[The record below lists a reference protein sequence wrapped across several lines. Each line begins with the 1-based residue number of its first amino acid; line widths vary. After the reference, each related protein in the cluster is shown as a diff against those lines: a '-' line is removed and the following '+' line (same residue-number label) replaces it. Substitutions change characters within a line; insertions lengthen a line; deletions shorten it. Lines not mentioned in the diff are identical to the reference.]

1 MSDQRRVVVTGATG
15 LIGRALC
22 KKLREHG
29 YDVVVFSRS
38 PDKARQAVPGATEY
52 VAWQAAETGD
62 WAKAIDGAYAV
73 ISLAGASIAGQRWNE
88 AYKQEL
94 YDSRIVA
101 TRGLVK
107 AMEQAQS
114 KPEVFVSGSAVGYY
128 GWSDDTPLDE
138 DAAPGKDFLAQLC
151 VDWER
156 EAAAA
161 EQLGIRTSMIRTG
174 IVLDKDEGA
183 LSQLLLPFKMFV
195 GGPVLPG
202 TQWLS
207 WIHLVDQVGIIML
220 ALEDERVRG
229 AINATA
235 PAPQTNRDFS
245 ATLANVMGRPS
256 WLPIPGFGL
265 QLLFGEMADALLING
280 QRVLPHKADE
290 YGYQFTYPNLEPAL
304 QEILS

>member
-22 KKLREHG
+22 KKLRERG
-29 YDVVVFSRS
+29 FAVVVFSRS
-38 PDKARQAVPGATEY
+38 PNKAQQSVPDAAEY
-52 VAWQAAETGD
+52 IAWQATETGD

-88 AYKQEL
+88 AYKREL

-107 AMEQAQS
+107 AMEQAQT
-114 KPEVFVSGSAVGYY
+114 KPKVFVSGSAVGYY
-128 GWSDDTPLDE
+128 GWRDDTPLDE
-138 DAAPGKDFLAQLC
+138 DMTSGKDFLAQLC

-156 EAAAA
+156 EAAVA
-161 EQLGIRTSMIRTG
+161 EQFGVRTSMIRTG

-229 AINATA
+229 PINATA
-235 PAPQTNRDFS
+235 PTPQTNRDFS
-245 ATLANVMGRPS
+245 ATLAQAMGRPS

-280 QRVLPHKADE
+280 QRVLPHKAQE
-290 YGYQFTYPNLEPAL
+290 YGYQFMYPTLEPAL